1 MSEGGVSYLNKVAK
15 LMQNWGYVYLV
26 LFDFTNNSIMTS
38 IVQWRNFEIT
48 IEDTTEAIVN
58 T

>member
-58 T
+58 P